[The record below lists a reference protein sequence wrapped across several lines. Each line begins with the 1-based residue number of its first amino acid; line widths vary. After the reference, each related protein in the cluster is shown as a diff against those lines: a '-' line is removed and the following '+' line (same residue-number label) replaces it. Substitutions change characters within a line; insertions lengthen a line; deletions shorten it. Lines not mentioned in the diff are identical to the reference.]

1 MHTRSNPFAAL
12 LVAACLTSFATE
24 AAGQIKGTGGH
35 PSGLKNPFYA
45 FNNSMRGKQ
54 PSDPAAQAGL
64 LAELGYDGIEGYSL
78 DELPRLAE
86 EMHKR
91 ELKVATI
98 YFKVDLDA
106 KDSPYDQRIVGYLR
120 TFLKDRGVILTV
132 HLHSKRFK
140 PSDPEGDAVAVPILR
155 ELADLA
161 HANGAKVAV
170 YNHVGVWAES
180 IDDGIRLSKKVNR
193 RNFGAAFNLCHW
205 LSLEGEVDLGK
216 RLDAIAPYL
225 LSVTLCGADGG
236 PGARGASWDKLIQPL
251 DQGSFDNFALL
262 KEIVKRG
269 YRGPIGL
276 QCFNISLPARDHL
289 TRSIQAWSALKQRF
303 TTRAGNSKESS
314 QAALPH

>member
-1 MHTRSNPFAAL
+1 MYTRAHPFGAL
-12 LVAACLTSFATE
+12 LLAACLTLFATE
-24 AAGQIKGTGGH
+24 AAGQTKETEALQG
-35 PSGLKNPFYA
+35 GLKNPFYA
-45 FNNSMRGKQ
+45 FNNSMRGQ
-54 PSDPAAQAGL
+54 EPFDPGAQAGL

-91 ELKVATI
+91 ELKIATI
-98 YFKVDLDA
+98 YFKVDIDA
-106 KDSPYDQRIVGYLR
+106 EDKAYDQRIGEYLK
-120 TFLKDRGVILTV
+120 TFLRDRGVILTV

-161 HANGAKVAV
+161 HAHGAKVAV
-170 YNHVGVWAES
+170 YNHVSFWAES

-205 LSLEGEVDLGK
+205 LALEGETDLGT

-236 PGARGASWDKLIQPL
+236 PGAKGASWNKLIQPL
-251 DQGSFDNFALL
+251 DRGSFDNLAFL
-262 KEIVKRG
+262 KEIVRRG
-269 YRGPIGL
+269 YTGPIGL
-276 QCFNISLPARDHL
+276 QCYNISLPARDHL
-289 TRSIQAWSALKQRF
+289 TRSIEAWSGFKQGFDSHQMKDR
-303 TTRAGNSKESS
+303 
-314 QAALPH
+314 

>member
-1 MHTRSNPFAAL
+1 MHTRSNPFGAL

-24 AAGQIKGTGGH
+24 AAGQSKGTE
-35 PSGLKNPFYA
+35 PQLSELKNPFYA
-45 FNNSMRGKQ
+45 FNNSMRGQQ

-86 EMHKR
+86 EVHKR
-91 ELKVATI
+91 ELEISTI
-98 YFKVDLDA
+98 YFKVDIDA
-106 KDSPYDQRIVGYLR
+106 EGKPYDQRIVEYLQ

-140 PSDPEGDAVAVPILR
+140 SSDPEGDAVAVPILR

-170 YNHVGVWAES
+170 YNHVSFWAES

-205 LSLEGEVDLGK
+205 LALEGETDMGK

-236 PGARGASWDKLIQPL
+236 PGAKGASWDKLIQPL
-251 DQGSFDNFALL
+251 DQGSFDNLALL
-262 KEIVKRG
+262 KEVVKRG
-269 YRGPIGL
+269 YTGPIGL
-276 QCFNISLPARDHL
+276 QCYNIRLPARDHL
-289 TRSIQAWSALKQRF
+289 TRSIQAWTSLKSRF
-303 TTRAGNSKESS
+303 TNR
-314 QAALPH
+314 

>member
-1 MHTRSNPFAAL
+1 M
-12 LVAACLTSFATE
+12 
-24 AAGQIKGTGGH
+24 QIKLSPFGARLLTACFAFLAMGAEGQVIG
-35 PSGLKNPFYA
+35 SGAEQDGLKNSLYA

-54 PSDPAAQAGL
+54 PSDPAAQAEL

-91 ELKVATI
+91 ELKIATI
-98 YFKVDLDA
+98 YFKVDIDA
-106 KDSPYDQRIVGYLR
+106 KDSPYDQRIVEYLQ

-140 PSDPEGDAVAVPILR
+140 SSDPEGDAIAVPILR

-161 HANGAKVAV
+161 HANGAKIAV
-170 YNHVGVWAES
+170 YNHVSFWAES

-205 LSLEGEVDLGK
+205 LALEGETDMGK

-236 PGARGASWDKLIQPL
+236 PDAKGASWGKLIQPL
-251 DQGSFDNFALL
+251 DQGSFDNLAFLR
-262 KEIVKRG
+262 EVVRRG
-269 YRGPIGL
+269 YTGPIGL
-276 QCFNISLPARDHL
+276 QCYNISLPAREHL
-289 TRSIQAWSALKQRF
+289 SRSIQAWRALRQRF
-303 TTRAGNSKESS
+303 PTR
-314 QAALPH
+314 